1 MKYIASSDNAK
12 IKLIRSLGNKKARSE
27 NNMFLLEGERLVF
40 SAPDG
45 FLKEIYIGESAERA
59 FGRAAGERF
68 GDYTLISDR
77 VFEKISDTV
86 NAQGILAL
94 ADIPAARRPDGK
106 IICVADGVA
115 DPGNLGSVLRS
126 AVAFGIYDIVAVNCV
141 DAYSPKAVRATMGGI
156 YHANVVRTSY
166 AGARDIIVNGGYETI
181 VLDMSG
187 ENIYSYTPR
196 GKIAVVTGNEA
207 HGVSAEFKRLA
218 DKTLSIP
225 MPGRAESLNA
235 AVSASIAISW
245 LSHNL

>member
-27 NNMFLLEGERLVF
+27 SNMFLLEGERLVF

-45 FLKEIYIGESAERA
+45 FLKEIYIRESAERA
-59 FGRAAGERF
+59 FGRAVGERF

-126 AVAFGIYDIVAVNCV
+126 A
-141 DAYSPKAVRATMGGI
+141 YSPKAVRATMGGI
-156 YHANVVRTSY
+156 YYANVVRTSY